1 VAPARPPPW
10 GERAA
15 GGRRG
20 GQFQIGGAPP
30 PRYKLALVHSNYFEL
45 YRMKADRYWLR
56 QKLVAHARAHGIKA
70 TVRTFGCSRNTVR
83 KWLRRYRPG
92 TPRTLVAQSTRPRHC
107 PHQVPASVEGVVVRL
122 RRQTGFGAERLKIEF
137 QIGCGV
143 SAIRRILRTH
153 GLVRPRK
160 KKHHTKRSL
169 RAVKAQWRLFQQLVA
184 DTKYLQDIP
193 YYWPQMQR
201 LKLPR
206 FQYTVREPVSGLCLT
221 GYADERSKSYAV
233 LLAERVSAH
242 LAWHGV
248 DLRQVEWQTD
258 NGSEFLEDAGQRGLP
273 STVRALGSGHHYI
286 PPKAHTWQ
294 SDVETVHRLEEDEF
308 FDRED
313 FRSPPEFWA
322 KITTYWRYFN
332 LARPNRYKEW
342 QTPLQILRQRDPKLN
357 LAVAAW
363 RPLDLGSILGQYFRR
378 YPAKGGHDLPTYP

>member
-1 VAPARPPPW
+1 MAFRYYELLRMNA
-10 GERAA
+10 ERH
-15 GGRRG
+15 
-20 GQFQIGGAPP
+20 
-30 PRYKLALVHSNYFEL
+30 L
-45 YRMKADRYWLR
+45 LR
-56 QKLVAHARAHGIKA
+56 QKIVAYARTQGIKD

-92 TPRTLVAQSTRPRHC
+92 TPSTLLAHSTRPHCC
-107 PHQVPASVEGVVVRL
+107 PHQVCASVEGVVVRL
-122 RRQTGFGAERLKIEF
+122 RRQTGFGAERLKVEF

-153 GLVRPRK
+153 GLVRTRK
-160 KKHHTKRSL
+160 KKPHTKRSL

-193 YYWPQMQR
+193 YYWPQMR
-201 LKLPR
+201 HLGLPS

-286 PPKAHTWQ
+286 PPKAHSWQ
-294 SDVETVHRLEEDEF
+294 SDVETVHRLQEDEF

-313 FRSPPEFWA
+313 FDTEAEFWA

-332 LARPNRYKEW
+332 IARPNRYKEW
-342 QTPLQILRQRDPKLN
+342 QTPLQILRARNPKLD
-357 LAVAAW
+357 LAIASW
-363 RPLDLGSILGQYFRR
+363 RPLDLGAILSQYFHR
-378 YPAKGGHDLPTYP
+378 YSCKRDHDVPTYP

>member
-1 VAPARPPPW
+1 MAFRYYELLRMNAERHLLRQKIVAPART
-10 GERAA
+10 
-15 GGRRG
+15 
-20 GQFQIGGAPP
+20 
-30 PRYKLALVHSNYFEL
+30 
-45 YRMKADRYWLR
+45 
-56 QKLVAHARAHGIKA
+56 HGVKDTA
-70 TVRTFGCSRNTVR
+70 RTFGCSRNTVR

-92 TPRTLVAQSTRPRHC
+92 TPRSLLAHSTRPRRC
-107 PHQVPASVEGVVVRL
+107 PHQVRASLEGVVVRL
-122 RRQTGFGAERLKIEF
+122 RRQTGFGAERLKVEF
-137 QIGCGV
+137 QIPCGV

-153 GLVRPRK
+153 GLLRARK
-160 KKHHTKRSL
+160 NKHHTKRSL

-193 YYWPQMQR
+193 YYWPQMRR
-201 LKLPR
+201 LGLPS
-206 FQYTVREPVSGLCLT
+206 FQYTVREPVSGLCFT

-258 NGSEFLEDAGQRGLP
+258 NGSEFLEDAHQRGLP

-294 SDVETVHRLEEDEF
+294 SDVETVHRLQEDEF

-313 FRSPPEFWA
+313 FRSSAEFWA

-332 LARPNRYKEW
+332 IARPNRYKEW
-342 QTPLQILRQRDPKLN
+342 QTPLQIVRTRNPQLD
-357 LAVAAW
+357 LAITSW
-363 RPLDLGSILGQYFRR
+363 QPLDLGSLLSQYFHR
-378 YPAKGGHDLPTYP
+378 YPIKGGHDVPTYPSCTSTMSSACGPRCHPRLRIQL